1 MPFLTELSLDE
12 LRVAG
17 DATETLIDL
26 RTYLPPDGMLIMLAG
41 RFRDDIR
48 EELRMKPLAHA
59 VRGSERETLD
69 DLTEQEAIML
79 SRVVAILLDRFAP
92 FMEDPE
98 LPKLLRELQQKL
110 AVVVSERANAAKEAR
125 AS

>member
-26 RTYLPPDGMLIMLAG
+26 RAYLPPDGMLIMLAG

-59 VRGSERETLD
+59 SRGSERKTLD
-69 DLTEQEAIML
+69 DLTAQEATML
-79 SRVVAILLDRFAP
+79 SKVVATLLDRFAP

-98 LPKLLRELQQKL
+98 LPKLLRELRQKL
-110 AVVVSERANAAKEAR
+110 TVVVLERAHAAEEAK